1 MRVNTLIVDNFYT
14 NVDEVRDFA
23 LSQEFSV
30 TGNYPGNRTKSF
42 ADDDIKE
49 HINSLIRPLAG
60 EINYW
65 TDDEYNGAYQY
76 TTQYERSWI
85 HADSN
90 TSWAALVYLT
100 PNAPLS
106 GGTGLFRHKETGL
119 EMAPKL
125 SDGTTD
131 TKLLDKIYNDSQDM
145 TKWEMTDRIANKYN
159 RLVLYRG
166 DLFHIS
172 LDYFGTNKEN
182 GRLFQTFFFSTEY

>member
-119 EMAPKL
+119 EMAPTL